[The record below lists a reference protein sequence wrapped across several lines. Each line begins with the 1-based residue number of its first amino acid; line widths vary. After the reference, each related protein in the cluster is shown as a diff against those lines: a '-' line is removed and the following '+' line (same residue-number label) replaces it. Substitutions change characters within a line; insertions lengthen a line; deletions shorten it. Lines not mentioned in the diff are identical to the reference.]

1 MTSGVLTQ
9 PQNTMK
15 TIKGISVVL
24 IAILMTIITLFILN
38 SSKSDN
44 HSAPLKKS
52 NEYSLETFR
61 INGGGWGYNIV
72 LGDKIVIKQDII
84 PGIQNSVPF
93 NNKEDAQKVGMLV
106 LNKLK
111 NHKRPTLKIQEIDS
125 LKVYYN

>member
-1 MTSGVLTQ
+1 MTFGVLTQ

-44 HSAPLKKS
+44 HSSSLKKS
-52 NEYSLETFR
+52 NYYSLETFR
-61 INGGGWGYNIV
+61 TNGGGWGYNIV

-93 NNKEDAQKVGMLV
+93 YNKEDAQKVGMLV

-111 NHKRPTLKIQEIDS
+111 NHSRPTIKIQEIDS